1 MPEVNSRFLLGA
13 LLTLT
18 LIHSLIHS
26 LSLLSC
32 FLLGALRR
40 HQCWGS
46 PVVADLT

>member
-18 LIHSLIHS
+18 LTLIHS
-26 LSLLSC
+26 LSPLSC

-46 PVVADLT
+46 PVVANLT